1 MKIVKKIKNWFYRR
15 YAMGIVRR
23 VFRLVDR
30 DIARIQKQ
38 FMELLDDE
46 KTEYWKKDKETF
58 GLFTQKKDDLLQEI
72 WEVIMRC
79 DLLGDMDFLTSY
91 EWISGWEHRFFV
103 ELPIEERDAR
113 LKRIKDDLE
122 LNYDVIRDDCEF
134 STDYVDTKKSEPEMT
149 ENQEVSEDGDT
160 DTGDT
165 PNED

>member
-1 MKIVKKIKNWFYRR
+1 MWLCKRIKKRFYRR

-30 DIARIQKQ
+30 DIAHIQKQ

-58 GLFTQKKDDLLQEI
+58 GLFTQKKDALLQEI

-113 LKRIKDDLE
+113 LKKIKDDLE

-134 STDYVDTKKSEPEMT
+134 STDYVDTKKSEPEIT
-149 ENQEVSEDGDT
+149 ETQEADNGEETEG
-160 DTGDT
+160 
-165 PNED
+165 